1 MKIIIKNG
9 WLVNQKGDLEKK
21 TIWINKGVVEKI
33 SDELSVEHEQ
43 YYKVI
48 DAENCV
54 VAPGFIDVHVHLREP
69 GGEQKETIETGTL
82 AAAKGGY
89 TTVCAMPNTN
99 PVPDTKEQLEWLNQ
113 RIAETAHVRVLPYAA
128 ITKNLKGETLND
140 FRALTD
146 AGAFAF
152 TDDGVGVQTAGQ
164 MYEAMKQAAK
174 LNKSIVAHC
183 EDMSLVYSGVVHQG
197 TIDQRLQL
205 QGIPSIAESTQI
217 ARDVLLAEAT
227 GCHYH
232 VCHIST
238 KESVRVVREAK
249 RAGIN
254 VTAEVS
260 PHHLLLCE
268 DDIPGNHSHFKMN
281 PPLRSKEDKEAL
293 IEGLLDGTIDFIA
306 TDHAPHTEEE
316 KALGM
321 ENAPFGIVGLETAF
335 PLLYTHFVETRK
347 LTLKQLIDLMTTK
360 PAEVFQLPYG
370 KLEEG
375 AIADIVLL
383 NLNLEKVINPDEFAS
398 KGKNTP
404 FSGWNCKG
412 WPIMTIATGKIVWER
427 ELVQQ

>member
-21 TIWINKGVVEKI
+21 TVWINKGVVEKI

-113 RIAETAHVRVLPYAA
+113 RIKETAHVRVLPYAA

-140 FRALTD
+140 FKALTD

-174 LNKSIVAHC
+174 LN
-183 EDMSLVYSGVVHQG
+183 
-197 TIDQRLQL
+197 
-205 QGIPSIAESTQI
+205 
-217 ARDVLLAEAT
+217 
-227 GCHYH
+227 
-232 VCHIST
+232 
-238 KESVRVVREAK
+238 
-249 RAGIN
+249 
-254 VTAEVS
+254 
-260 PHHLLLCE
+260 
-268 DDIPGNHSHFKMN
+268 
-281 PPLRSKEDKEAL
+281 
-293 IEGLLDGTIDFIA
+293 
-306 TDHAPHTEEE
+306 
-316 KALGM
+316 
-321 ENAPFGIVGLETAF
+321 
-335 PLLYTHFVETRK
+335 
-347 LTLKQLIDLMTTK
+347 
-360 PAEVFQLPYG
+360 
-370 KLEEG
+370 
-375 AIADIVLL
+375 
-383 NLNLEKVINPDEFAS
+383 
-398 KGKNTP
+398 
-404 FSGWNCKG
+404 
-412 WPIMTIATGKIVWER
+412 
-427 ELVQQ
+427 